1 MSAAA
6 AAQRCPLRDTMKVS
20 GLTDGV
26 EKAGSS
32 VGVMLFE

>member
-1 MSAAA
+1 MNSGHRA
-6 AAQRCPLRDTMKVS
+6 DTVDWSKM
-20 GLTDGV
+20 TDGV